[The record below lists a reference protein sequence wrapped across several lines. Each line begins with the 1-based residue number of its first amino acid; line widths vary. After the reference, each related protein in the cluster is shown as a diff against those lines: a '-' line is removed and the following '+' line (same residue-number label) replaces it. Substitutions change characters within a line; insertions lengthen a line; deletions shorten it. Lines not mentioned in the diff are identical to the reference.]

1 MIARTAIAASVLG
14 FGFLQDGDVGVGVF
28 LERKRVR
35 IPSDFEQTSLGAIV
49 SGWCYSTFGFSYT
62 GHTTGFV
69 FSKANRN

>member
-1 MIARTAIAASVLG
+1 M
-14 FGFLQDGDVGVGVF
+14 GVGVF

-35 IPSDFEQTSLGAIV
+35 IPSDFEQTSLRASVID
-49 SGWCYSTFGFSYT
+49 WCYSTFGFSYT